1 MQKKHSLGD
10 TMRLLLIIVLSSLL
24 IAPSMEVFGSSHGI
38 EGYSETGCNCHGSNP
53 GDDTY
58 VEIIGIPKN
67 YSHGEVYQLT
77 ITLTGGPQEAE
88 QGHRGGFNL
97 KASDGKLSSKD
108 STTYVTENG
117 EITHEHSGANQR
129 SWIVEWTAPYS
140 ENDVQFTI
148 AGNVV
153 DGDHQP
159 TDGDD
164 WALASYTSYGSE
176 VSFSDQFIQY
186 SDILIIMFFF
196 VIPLVLLYRQKS

>member
-1 MQKKHSLGD
+1 
-10 TMRLLLIIVLSSLL
+10 MRLILIILLPSLL
-24 IAPSMEVFGSSHGI
+24 LLPSLDVFGSSHGM
-38 EGYSETGCNCHGSNP
+38 EGYSETGCTCHGSTS
-53 GDDTY
+53 GSDTT
-58 VEIIGIPKN
+58 VEILGIPEN
-67 YSHGEVYQLT
+67 YSHGEIYELT
-77 ITLTGGPQEAE
+77 IILTGGPEEAE

-97 KASDGKLSSKD
+97 KASDGTLSSKD

-129 SWIVEWTAPYS
+129 TWLIEWTAPYS

-176 VSFSDQFIQY
+176 LELFDRISQY
-186 SDILIIMFFF
+186 SSILLLIVLFGLPLIM
-196 VIPLVLLYRQKS
+196 LYRKK

>member
-1 MQKKHSLGD
+1 
-10 TMRLLLIIVLSSLL
+10 MRKLLFILLPSLLLVPSL
-24 IAPSMEVFGSSHGI
+24 EVFGSSHGI
-38 EGYSETGCNCHGSNP
+38 EGYSENGCTCHGSNA
-53 GDDTY
+53 GSDTS
-58 VEIIGIPKN
+58 VEIIGIPED
-67 YSHGEVYQLT
+67 YTHGERYDLT
-77 ITLTGGPQEAE
+77 IILSGGPPEAE

-164 WALASYTSYGSE
+164 WALATYTSYGSE
-176 VSFSDQFIQY
+176 LELSDRFSQY
-186 SDILIIMFFF
+186 SNI
-196 VIPLVLLYRQKS
+196 LVLILLFGLPSFLLLKQKK

>member
-1 MQKKHSLGD
+1 
-10 TMRLLLIIVLSSLL
+10 MRLILIILLPSLL
-24 IAPSMEVFGSSHGI
+24 LLPSLDVFGSSHGM
-38 EGYSETGCNCHGSNP
+38 EGYSETGCTCHGSTS
-53 GDDTY
+53 GSDTT
-58 VEIIGIPKN
+58 VEILGIPEN
-67 YSHGEVYQLT
+67 YSHGEIYELT
-77 ITLTGGPQEAE
+77 IILTGGPEEAE

-97 KASDGKLSSKD
+97 KASDGTLSSKD

-129 SWIVEWTAPYS
+129 TWLIEWTAPYS

-176 VSFSDQFIQY
+176 LELLDRISQY
-186 SDILIIMFFF
+186 SSILLLIVLFGLPLIM
-196 VIPLVLLYRQKS
+196 LYRKK

>member
-1 MQKKHSLGD
+1 MKNRV

-97 KASDGKLSSKD
+97 KASDGDFISKD
-108 STTYVTENG
+108 STTYITENG
-117 EITHEHSGANQR
+117 EITHDHSGANQR
-129 SWIVEWTAPYS
+129 TWDIEWKAPYR
-140 ENDVQFTI
+140 EEDVLFTI

-164 WALASYTSYGSE
+164 WSLESYTSYGSE
-176 VSFSDQFIQY
+176 VSFSDKILQY
-186 SDILIIMFFF
+186 SDLLILMLLFG
-196 VIPLVLLYRQKS
+196 IPLAMLYRQKS

>member
-1 MQKKHSLGD
+1 M
-10 TMRLLLIIVLSSLL
+10 
-24 IAPSMEVFGSSHGI
+24 
-38 EGYSETGCNCHGSNP
+38 EGYSEIGCTCHGSNA
-53 GDDTY
+53 GSDTS
-58 VEIIGIPKN
+58 VEIIGIPEN
-67 YSHGEVYQLT
+67 YTHGERYDLT
-77 ITLTGGPQEAE
+77 IILSGGPSEAD

-97 KASDGKLSSKD
+97 KASDGEFSPKD
-108 STTYVTENG
+108 STTYVTEVG

-129 SWIVEWTAPYS
+129 TWLIEWVAPYS

-176 VSFSDQFIQY
+176 LGLSDRLSQY
-186 SDILIIMFFF
+186 STIFILIFLFGVPI
-196 VIPLVLLYRQKS
+196 LLLRKNK

>member
-1 MQKKHSLGD
+1 
-10 TMRLLLIIVLSSLL
+10 MRKLLFILLPSLLLVPSL
-24 IAPSMEVFGSSHGI
+24 EVFGSSHGM
-38 EGYSETGCNCHGSNP
+38 EGYSETGCTCHGSNA
-53 GDDTY
+53 GSDTF
-58 VEIIGIPKN
+58 VEIIGIPEN
-67 YSHGEVYQLT
+67 YTHGERYDLE
-77 ITLTGGPQEAE
+77 IILSGGPLEAE

-176 VSFSDQFIQY
+176 VSLSDQFIQY

>member
-1 MQKKHSLGD
+1 
-10 TMRLLLIIVLSSLL
+10 MRILLFILLPSLLLLPSL
-24 IAPSMEVFGSSHGI
+24 EVFGSSHGI
-38 EGYSETGCNCHGSNP
+38 EGYSETGCTCHGSNA
-53 GDDTY
+53 GSDTS
-58 VEIIGIPKN
+58 VEIIGIPEN
-67 YSHGEVYQLT
+67 YTHGERYDLE
-77 ITLTGGPQEAE
+77 IILSGGPLEAE

-164 WALASYTSYGSE
+164 WALASYTSYGSGLE
-176 VSFSDQFIQY
+176 LSDRISQHYTIF
-186 SDILIIMFFF
+186 ILIFLFGGPIF
-196 VIPLVLLYRQKS
+196 LLRKKR